1 LTIRV
6 AVIGLAAVC
15 AAYLALWLS
24 LDALPLLDFPNHLA
38 RATILGDLW
47 LDGGRRFGTVF
58 DGEVRFAP
66 YILGDLILAP
76 LTQWLPPDVA
86 GRLWLAVLFLALPAS
101 VYAFLRAFGCRG
113 WQLLVGTAV
122 AVFLATDWFF
132 VVGFGAFRLGV
143 TLSLL
148 TLAAWRCCIVGQRAW
163 YAVYALLVLG
173 CYLAHLASFVMV
185 GVAAGVLSLLELRR
199 RRVSFVGC
207 IALGAPFVAL
217 IAHYALLGSGETR
230 GAMTLVTVG
239 EKVFRLGAPFV
250 RFDVRVDLLLAALL
264 PCALAAAA
272 LGSPRRRDVTATPA
286 GDFLA
291 LAGIFLLLYAAMP
304 VGSGTVYDIDVRA
317 LPFAVLFGVFAA
329 VARIAPDRPPRSLA
343 VAALVLLLVGNL
355 VYLGAFL
362 LPENARAREY
372 RRVVATLPEG
382 TPFLPIVTVPAIGRT
397 QPLLHAYAWA
407 TIDRG
412 AIAPYLFSANRRDSM
427 IYFRYRRRTVEP
439 YIFWYVRN
447 GAAPDWPA
455 VAHDYPFVV
464 VTEPVDLE
472 RIGVEGEWRVRTPV
486 ASVLAVSR
494 ARARPSAEPRTA
506 EARSSR

>member
-1 LTIRV
+1 MVPGGEGGLTIRV
-6 AVIGLAAVC
+6 AVFGLVAVC
-15 AAYLALWLS
+15 AAYVALWLS

-47 LDGGRRFGTVF
+47 LDGGRRYGAAF

-76 LTQWLPPDVA
+76 LTQWLPPDLA

-101 VYAFLRAFGCRG
+101 VYAFLRAFGCRD

-122 AVFLATDWFF
+122 ALFLATDWFF

-143 TLSLL
+143 VLSLL
-148 TLAAWRCCIVGQRAW
+148 ALAAWRRCVAGHRGW
-163 YAVYALLVLG
+163 YAAYALLVLG

-185 GVAAGVLSLLELRR
+185 GVAAGVLCLLELRR

-207 IALGAPFVAL
+207 VALGAPFVAL
-217 IAHYALLGSGETR
+217 IAHYVLLGSGETR
-230 GAMTLVTVG
+230 GVVTLATVG
-239 EKVFRLGAPFV
+239 EKLLRLGAPFV
-250 RFDVRVDLLLAALL
+250 RYELWVDLVLVALLA
-264 PCALAAAA
+264 CALVAAV
-272 LGSPRRRDVTATPA
+272 LGSRRRLDTARTPA

-291 LAGIFLLLYAAMP
+291 LAGIFLLLYAALP

-317 LPFAVLFGVFAA
+317 LPFAVLFGIFAA
-329 VARIAPDRPPRSLA
+329 VARIDPDRPPRSLA
-343 VAALVLLLVGNL
+343 TAALVLLVLGNL

-382 TPFLPIVTVPAIGRT
+382 TPFLPIVTVPAVGRT

-412 AIAPYLFSANRRDSM
+412 AVAPYLFSANRRDSM
-427 IYFRYRRRTVEP
+427 IYFRYRRRSFEP
-439 YIFWYVRN
+439 DIFWYVRN
-447 GAAPDWPA
+447 GDAPDWHA
-455 VAHDYPFVV
+455 VARDYPFVV
-464 VTEPVDLE
+464 VTEPVDLQ
-472 RIGVEGEWRVRTPV
+472 RLGVEGEWRVRTPV

-494 ARARPSAEPRTA
+494 AR
-506 EARSSR
+506 